1 MQKKLWLASLLLLAF
16 IAGGLATWKLSPR
29 TETTSTQTPIDEP
42 VAPAYW
48 VAPMDPNYRRQQ
60 PGKSPMGMDLVP
72 VYATEVTGAT
82 DDPKNVVRISP
93 AVENNLGVKTA
104 AVTLSPLQ
112 ANINTVGYVQFDE
125 DRLHHVHLRVDG
137 WIESLNVSAVGERVE
152 AGQVLFELYS
162 PTLFNAQKDLVSALK
177 TNEPE
182 LVKAARQR
190 LRLLGLT
197 SIQIKELEK
206 SREAR
211 ERIAFYAQH
220 SGIVSDLNVRHG
232 MFIQPASE
240 IMAIGAIDTVWVIA
254 EVFERQ
260 LPWLAAGQEVTMSVD
275 SYPGQRWQA
284 RIDYIYPVLNPQ
296 SRTVQV
302 RIRIDNQD
310 RRLRPNMFASL
321 LIHARDSAPV
331 LNIPRSALILGGRG
345 QRVVKALGD
354 GRFHSVGVSVGREAG
369 ERVEILDGLSESDR
383 VVVSAQFLIDSE
395 SNIDAES
402 ARLQG
407 LDTEVSVDD

>member
-1 MQKKLWLASLLLLAF
+1 MLKKLGLWSIVLLAF
-16 IAGGLATWKLSPR
+16 VAGALTNSKLTS
-29 TETTSTQTPIDEP
+29 ETGTLSLTTVESAADPL
-42 VAPAYW
+42 YW
-48 VAPMDPNYRRQQ
+48 VAPMDPGYRRSQ
-60 PGKSPMGMDLVP
+60 PGISPMGMELIP
-72 VYATEVTGAT
+72 VYAPGAT
-82 DDPKNVVRISP
+82 GSSAKGENVVVISP

-104 AVTLSPLQ
+104 SASVSTLQMDL
-112 ANINTVGYVQFDE
+112 NTVGYVQFDE

-152 AGQVLFELYS
+152 AGQILFELYS
-162 PTLFNAQKDLVSALK
+162 PTLFNAQKDLIFALS
-177 TNEPE
+177 TSETE
-182 LVKAARQR
+182 LLSAARQR

-197 SIQIKELEK
+197 PTQIQKLED
-206 SREAR
+206 SREAQ

-220 SGIVSDLNVRHG
+220 SGIVSSLNVRHG

-240 IMAIGAIDTVWVIA
+240 IMAIGSIDTVWVIA

-260 LPWLAAGQEVTMSVD
+260 LPWLVAGQDVTMSVD
-275 SYPGQRWQA
+275 SYPGQLWQA
-284 RIDYIYPVLNPQ
+284 SVDYIYPVLNPQ

-302 RIRIDNQD
+302 RIRIDNRD

-321 LIHARDSAPV
+321 LIHTQDSAPV
-331 LNIPRSALILGGRG
+331 LNIPRSALILGGSG

-354 GRFHSVGVSVGREAG
+354 GRFHSVFVTVGREAG
-369 ERVEILDGLSESDR
+369 DQVEILSGLSEGDQ

-402 ARLQG
+402 ERLQA
-407 LDTEVSVDD
+407 LDVEGSVND